1 MAIDKLIPQYLN
13 KDEDARLIKGIEMSD
28 ALNVRVSHESDGDQG
43 ILKNILGNTAIA
55 ANSDADAIPT
65 GSGFD
70 GINVVIGSV
79 ASEKGKCIYFFLC
92 NIGGTHGIYQYK
104 HTTNTYF
111 KVYENSIL
119 NFNYLDFVKADVVIN
134 QFGEHL
140 LYFTDNRN
148 EPRKINATRAL
159 EGGYSPSI
167 QTAASAELYL
177 TVCKQPPQT
186 PITFEFQTVEDIPNN
201 LKNDLF
207 QFTYQYV
214 YDDGE
219 VSALSMYSQIAA
231 SNTHMAFTAGAQQFL
246 EGFDNQLELTV
257 TMSDGPVRKIR
268 IFARRNNEGAFFRIG
283 EIDNFGPGTQ
293 QFLFRND
300 GVYTFAPD
308 QEVNKLYDSVPRK
321 AFTQAISN
329 NRIFYG
335 NYLEGF
341 DNITTDTFCYPV
353 FFPETAAGGL
363 VNIDIGNGLANLTPN
378 ADDFTNQGTVPVDTI
393 VINGQVLDQ
402 TDPFTSYDT
411 AIPSA
416 NFGFQEYKYKVYAE
430 FGLVNQHDNTDSPLV
445 FPGPFGAVDVATNIQ
460 DTFDAD
466 TDGVHF
472 EIDLSNI
479 QDVLD
484 NPNPGSISFTTQLT
498 CDEFMIAS
506 HGSFNGAN
514 FAFTTNCTVTTN
526 PSLAGSGTTF
536 EVHYLDPNNERNNI
550 NQLIPQS
557 PVSFNETIAYDGS
570 ASTTEE
576 FANSISN
583 GLIGALAIVSVKS
596 PLPSELNESPS
607 QFQQMY
613 LGSSTCLDRSLGQA
627 GQVTLGRI
635 WLWLQGELRFEIYQ
649 TSFQPETQHLRCK
662 VRMQLADLQAYRG
675 VADQTQDV
683 GGDALTNNS
692 FIISGTSLAFNGT
705 VGSMFGNFGAAQAQV
720 FNGAEITCSIGGQ
733 DLNGLG
739 DVLRDNHAIDAP
751 AGAAFFDEKI
761 TTYWRNYACKGGDV
775 TVTQTGGEAVLSF
788 KAAAT
793 HELGIVY
800 FDHRN
805 RPSSVQKIDDVNV
818 FPFGHHKRFGNNGPT
833 HIDIRVLHDPPYWAT
848 KWAPVYGLNTTYET
862 VLQLP
867 VAEAALGR
875 TITFDGGIYEGSTE
889 KITEGLL
896 NVVDSKIYLS
906 MRPLEGK
913 VNSYKEFK
921 ASLKSYEY
929 KEGDVLRVLRYRDE
943 NNVLQRPNFDFE
955 ITSYKFYQDND
966 ENPIKLSDTSIDG
979 AIQPDDEQDYRRTGW
994 WLSIKDNK
1002 IPGFTRN
1009 DIINGADFFSQRCIV
1024 EIYRPK
1030 QSVEQR
1036 VYYEI
1041 GKKFDIITVPEGFRT
1056 HGGDRS
1062 NSVSLP
1068 FFMILSGSAS
1078 SFSSAHRL
1086 YRGDKVTTSAS
1097 ASGHVFISNIIMS
1110 APNEFTYIVHP
1121 SNPLSTTV
1129 TGLVAAEVIDD
1140 VNNNNSI
1147 FPGVITLDRG
1157 DVYYRIREM
1166 LVNGQQSYLGVLQDL
1181 NYSYDPRKVDQQ
1193 EYDAFFIE
1201 DFSASDFF
1209 DSKAVDIG
1217 RAHIEMPDTGEVQ
1230 RISSITYS
1238 DVTPADSLRNFY
1250 SSFNPSLFPFKDY
1263 NTSHGSIC
1271 FLIDQN
1277 ETIMVLQENKVVSTP
1292 IGRTLIEDAGG
1303 GQLVT
1308 STNVLGTDTFYAGDY
1323 GPGMQPESVQ
1333 HVFGKVYFADV
1344 SSGVVVEISGKGIK
1358 TISSASMESYF
1369 SDKFSELSSLSQ
1381 SLKLPGG
1388 YDPDND
1394 EYILTIADI
1403 HTARVSVPAEN
1414 GGTLS
1419 TVQKSTISTA
1429 SQSRTTF
1436 SDGLVDVVY
1445 KKGGQ
1450 NTWELCADN
1459 FQLDSS
1465 NWEDS
1470 GNGVVFLDKLGEKG
1484 SAYVDTSYRAS
1495 ASSISVKFMT
1505 GNGALIGYGSLS
1517 LKDNSIDVPSTVTKQ
1532 SDGSSVSVTVTGTD
1546 NHVSPETL
1554 AYSTKKNFWLTF
1566 YSFLP
1571 SLYENLHNR
1580 FFSFLAGQM
1589 YRHNVNETRNNF
1601 YGTQYSST
1609 LNMISRANP
1618 SDVKVYDAMSLEG
1631 NSSWSAVVSNTE
1643 QTTGTM
1649 ASTEFEEREGMYYRQ
1664 IEKDATADS
1673 TNNTSHKVVLGQV
1686 ASVSG
1691 STVTFTSK
1699 ISNLPFG
1706 IGDTLFK
1713 LESSSETSLS
1723 VTLSS
1728 VSGRKEITASGAVS
1742 NLSAGDT
1749 VMAVSTASING
1760 DKMRDYHAQV
1770 ALTNTA
1776 TTPVELFAVNMV
1788 YKSSPLHNNSSI
1800 PSENKK

>member
-55 ANSDADAIPT
+55 ANSTSDAIP
-65 GSGFD
+65 SGVGAA
-70 GINVVIGSV
+70 GINTIIGSV
-79 ASEKGKCIYFFLC
+79 ASEKGKCIYFFLW
-92 NIGGTHGIYQYK
+92 NLAGNHGIYQYK
-104 HTTNTYF
+104 HTTNTYY

-167 QTAASAELYL
+167 NTAASAELYL
-177 TVCKQPPQT
+177 TVCKQPPQV
-186 PITFEFQTVEDIPNN
+186 PITFQFQTVDNIPNN
-201 LKNDLF
+201 LKKDLF

-231 SNTHMAFTAGAQQFL
+231 SNTHMAFTAGAQEFL

-283 EIDNFGPGTQ
+283 EIDNLGPGTQ

-341 DNITTDTFCYPV
+341 DNITTDTFSYPV

-363 VNIDIGNGLANLTPN
+363 VNIDIGNGLANLTNN
-378 ADDFTNQGTVPVDTI
+378 ATSDFNNQIVPTDTI
-393 VINGQVLDQ
+393 VINGVEL
-402 TDPFTSYDT
+402 DPFTEYGTS
-411 AIPSA
+411 IS
-416 NFGFQEYKYKVYAE
+416 FLQGGFQEFRYKLYAQY
-430 FGLVNQHDNTDSPLV
+430 GIHPQHSSSSVTADPTIQA
-445 FPGPFGAVDVATNIQ
+445 GPFGLNDLNSNVQ
-460 DTFDAD
+460 DTFDVH

-479 QDVLD
+479 QEVLE
-484 NPNPGSISFTTQLT
+484 NPNPGSISVNTSLS

-506 HGSFNGAN
+506 HGSNNASN
-514 FAFTTNCTVTTN
+514 FSFKTNCTVFNDPEFDDGVTH
-526 PSLAGSGTTF
+526 
-536 EVHYLDPNNERNNI
+536 EVFYLDPNNERNNI
-550 NQLIPQS
+550 NNLIPES
-557 PVSFNETIAYDGS
+557 PVSFTETIAYDGS
-570 ASTTEE
+570 ADTVEE
-576 FANSISN
+576 FADFLSDA
-583 GLIGALAIVSVKS
+583 LIGSLSIISVKS
-596 PLPSELNESPS
+596 PLPEEIVSNPNS
-607 QFQQMY
+607 FQQMY
-613 LGSSTCLDRSLGQA
+613 VGASTCLDRQQGVA
-627 GQVTLGRI
+627 GNSTTGRI
-635 WLWLQGELRFEIYQ
+635 WLWLQGELRFEIFQ
-649 TSFQPETQHLRCK
+649 TSFNTDTQHLRCK
-662 VRMQLADLQAYRG
+662 VRMVFADLHAYRG
-675 VADQTQDV
+675 LADQTQELN
-683 GGDALTNNS
+683 GGTITNNS
-692 FIISGTSLAFNGT
+692 FIIGNTTLSDAGSFSGNMYSGVFT
-705 VGSMFGNFGAAQAQV
+705 AQAQV
-720 FNGAEITCSIGGQ
+720 FNGAEIQCSLGGG

-739 DVLRDNHAIDAP
+739 DTLRDNLELQSP
-751 AGAAFFDEKI
+751 TGPGFDEKI
-761 TTYWRNYACKGGDV
+761 TTWWRNYACEGGDV
-775 TVTQTGGEAVLSF
+775 IVTQTGGEPTLSF

-793 HELGIVY
+793 HQLGIVY

-805 RPSSVQKIDDVNV
+805 RPSAVQKIDDVNV
-818 FPFGHHKRFGNNGPT
+818 HPFGHHKRNGNNGPT
-833 HIDIRVLHDPPYWAT
+833 HIDIKVLHEPPYWAT

-862 VLQLP
+862 VLQVS

-875 TITFDGGIYEGSTE
+875 TIVFEDGIYDGSTE

-896 NVVDSKIYLS
+896 NSVDSKIYIS

-929 KEGDVLRVLRYRDE
+929 KEGDILRVLRYRDE
-943 NNVLQRPNFDFE
+943 NNNVQRPNFDFE

-966 ENPIKLSDTSIDG
+966 ENPIKLSHTTID
-979 AIQPDDEQDYRRTGW
+979 ASNQPDDEQDYRRTGW

-1030 QSVEQR
+1030 KSVEQR
-1036 VYYEI
+1036 VYYEV
-1041 GKKFDIITVPEGFRT
+1041 GKKFDIVTVPEGFRT

-1062 NSVSLP
+1062 NSVSQP
-1068 FFMILSGSAS
+1068 FFMVLNGSTD

-1086 YRGDKVTTSAS
+1086 YRGDRVITPAS
-1097 ASGHVFISNIIMS
+1097 ASGFVFIDLIIATS
-1110 APNEFTYIVHP
+1110 ASEFTYIVHP
-1121 SNPLSTTV
+1121 SNPLDPNV
-1129 TGLVAAEVIDD
+1129 TGLVAGEVDD
-1140 VNNNNSI
+1140 AVNNNNSI

-1157 DVYYRIREM
+1157 DVYYRVREM
-1166 LVNGQQSYLGVLQDL
+1166 LVNGEQPYIGVLADL
-1181 NYSYDPRKVDQQ
+1181 DYHYDPRKVDQQ

-1209 DSKAVDIG
+1209 DSKGIDIG

-1230 RISSITYS
+1230 RISSVTYS

-1271 FLIDQN
+1271 YIVDQN

-1292 IGRTLIEDAGG
+1292 VGRTLIEDAGG

-1333 HVFGKVYFADV
+1333 DIFGKVYFADV

-1369 SDKFSELSSLSQ
+1369 SNKFSELSSLSQ
-1381 SLKLPGG
+1381 SLKIAGG

-1394 EYILTIADI
+1394 EYVLTIRDV
-1403 HTARVSVPAEN
+1403 HTAAVSVPAEH

-1429 SQSRTTF
+1429 SQSNTTF
-1436 SDGLVDVVY
+1436 SDGLVDVIY

-1495 ASSISVKFMT
+1495 TSSVNVKFMT

-1517 LKDNSIDVPSTVTKQ
+1517 LKDNSIDIPTSLTKQ
-1532 SDGSSVSVTVTGTD
+1532 SDGSSVSVTITGTD
-1546 NHVSPETL
+1546 NHVSPETI
-1554 AYSTKKNFWLTF
+1554 AYSTKKDFWLTF

-1571 SLYENLHNR
+1571 TLYEHLHNR
-1580 FFSFLAGQM
+1580 FFSFLGGQM

-1601 YGTQYSST
+1601 YGVQYSST
-1609 LNMISRANP
+1609 LNMISRAN
-1618 SDVKVYDAMSLEG
+1618 L
-1631 NSSWSAVVSNTE
+1631 
-1643 QTTGTM
+1643 
-1649 ASTEFEEREGMYYRQ
+1649 
-1664 IEKDATADS
+1664 
-1673 TNNTSHKVVLGQV
+1673 
-1686 ASVSG
+1686 
-1691 STVTFTSK
+1691 
-1699 ISNLPFG
+1699 
-1706 IGDTLFK
+1706 
-1713 LESSSETSLS
+1713 
-1723 VTLSS
+1723 
-1728 VSGRKEITASGAVS
+1728 
-1742 NLSAGDT
+1742 
-1749 VMAVSTASING
+1749 
-1760 DKMRDYHAQV
+1760 
-1770 ALTNTA
+1770 
-1776 TTPVELFAVNMV
+1776 
-1788 YKSSPLHNNSSI
+1788 
-1800 PSENKK
+1800 

>member
-1 MAIDKLIPQYLN
+1 MK
-13 KDEDARLIKGIEMSD
+13 K
-28 ALNVRVSHESDGDQG
+28 VSVF
-43 ILKNILGNTAIA
+43 T
-55 ANSDADAIPT
+55 
-65 GSGFD
+65 
-70 GINVVIGSV
+70 
-79 ASEKGKCIYFFLC
+79 FFLW
-92 NIGGTHGIYQYK
+92 NLAGNHGIYQYK

-177 TVCKQPPQT
+177 TVCKQPPQV
-186 PITFEFQTVEDIPNN
+186 PITFEFQTVDDIPNN
-201 LKNDLF
+201 LKKDLF

-231 SNTHMAFTAGAQQFL
+231 SNTHMAFTAGAQEFL

-341 DNITTDTFCYPV
+341 DNITTDTFSYPV
-353 FFPETAAGGL
+353 FFPENAAGGL
-363 VNIDIGNGLANLTPN
+363 VNIDIGNGLANLTN
-378 ADDFTNQGTVPVDTI
+378 DDGDFSNNIIPTDTI
-393 VINGQVLDQ
+393 VINGVEL
-402 TDPFTSYDT
+402 DPFTQYNTIIGLSQG
-411 AIPSA
+411 
-416 NFGFQEYKYKVYAE
+416 GFQEFRYKLYAQ
-430 FGLVNQHDNTDSPLV
+430 FGIDPQNNADSPSV
-445 FPGPFGAVDVATNIQ
+445 TPVTQAGPFGLLDLNSNVQ
-460 DTFDAD
+460 DTFDIH

-479 QDVLD
+479 QEVLE
-484 NPNPGSISFTTQLT
+484 NPNPGSVSVNATLS

-506 HGSFNGAN
+506 HGANIIGSN
-514 FAFTTNCTVTTN
+514 FAFTTNCTVN
-526 PSLAGSGTTF
+526 NDPEFSGGTTF

-550 NQLIPQS
+550 NNLVPDS
-557 PVSFNETIAYDGS
+557 PVSFIETIAYDGS
-570 ASTTEE
+570 ADTVEE
-576 FANSISN
+576 FADFLSDA
-583 GLIGALAIVSVKS
+583 LIGSLSIVSVKS
-596 PLPSELNESPS
+596 PLPEEVAVTTPNG
-607 QFQQMY
+607 FQQMY
-613 LGSSTCLDRSLGQA
+613 LGASTCLDRQLGVA
-627 GQVTLGRI
+627 GPSTTGRI
-635 WLWLQGELRFEIYQ
+635 WLWLQGQLRFEIFQ
-649 TSFQPETQHLRCK
+649 TSFNTNTQHLRCK
-662 VRMQLADLQAYRG
+662 VRMVFADLHAYRG
-675 VADQTQDV
+675 VADQTQNIQGQTV
-683 GGDALTNNS
+683 TNNS
-692 FIISGTSLAFNGT
+692 FIIGNTTLDNDSTSMSGA
-705 VGSMFGNFGAAQAQV
+705 MFSGVFQAQGQV
-720 FNGAEITCSIGGQ
+720 FNGAEIQCSLGGG

-739 DVLRDNHAIDAP
+739 DTLRDNLASQPI
-751 AGAAFFDEKI
+751 AGGSGFDEKI
-761 TTYWRNYACKGGDV
+761 TTWWRNYACKGGDV
-775 TVTQTGGEAVLSF
+775 IVTQTGGEATLSF

-805 RPSSVQKIDDVNV
+805 RPSAVQKIEDVNV
-818 FPFGHHKRFGNNGPT
+818 HAFGHHKRNGNNGPT
-833 HIDIRVLHDPPYWAT
+833 HIDIKVLHEPPYWAT

-862 VLQLP
+862 VLQVS

-875 TITFDGGIYEGSTE
+875 TIVFEDGIYDGSTE

-896 NVVDSKIYLS
+896 NSVDSKIYIS

-921 ASLKSYEY
+921 ASIKTYEY
-929 KEGDVLRVLRYRDE
+929 KEGDILRVLRYRDE
-943 NNVLQRPNFDFE
+943 NNNIQRPNFEFE

-966 ENPIKLSDTSIDG
+966 ENPIKLSHTTID
-979 AIQPDDEQDYRRTGW
+979 ASDQPDDEQAYRRTGW

-1030 QSVEQR
+1030 KSVEQR
-1036 VYYEI
+1036 VYYEV
-1041 GKKFDIITVPEGFRT
+1041 GKKFDIVTVPEGFRT

-1062 NSVSLP
+1062 NSVSQP
-1068 FFMILSGSAS
+1068 FFMVLNGSTD

-1086 YRGDKVTTSAS
+1086 YRGDRVTTSAS
-1097 ASGHVFISNIIMS
+1097 ASGFVFINLIIATGPS
-1110 APNEFTYIVHP
+1110 EFTYIVHP
-1121 SNPLSTTV
+1121 SNPLDPNV
-1129 TGLVAAEVIDD
+1129 TGLVVGEVIDD

-1157 DVYYRIREM
+1157 DVYYRVREM
-1166 LVNGQQSYLGVLQDL
+1166 LVNGEQPYTGLLADL
-1181 NYSYDPRKVDQQ
+1181 DYHYDPRKVDQQ

-1209 DSKAVDIG
+1209 DSKGIDIG

-1230 RISSITYS
+1230 RISSVTYS

-1271 FLIDQN
+1271 YIVDQN
-1277 ETIMVLQENKVVSTP
+1277 ESIMVLQENKVVSTP

-1333 HVFGKVYFADV
+1333 DIFGKVYFADV

-1369 SDKFSELSSLSQ
+1369 SNKFSELSSLSQ

-1394 EYILTIADI
+1394 EYILTIADV
-1403 HTARVSVPAEN
+1403 HTASVSVASEH
-1414 GGTLS
+1414 GGALS

-1495 ASSISVKFMT
+1495 TSSISVKFMT

-1517 LKDNSIDVPSTVTKQ
+1517 LKDNSIDIPSTVTKQ
-1532 SDGSSVSVTVTGTD
+1532 SDGSSVSVTISGTD

-1571 SLYENLHNR
+1571 SLYEHLHNR

-1618 SDVKVYDAMSLEG
+1618 SDIKVYDAMSLEG

-1649 ASTEFEEREGMYYRQ
+1649 GSTEFEEREGMYYRQ
-1664 IEKDATADS
+1664 IEKDATANS

-1686 ASVSG
+1686 DSVSG
-1691 STVTFTSK
+1691 STITFTSK

-1706 IGDTLFK
+1706 IGDTLFN

-1723 VTLSS
+1723 VTIASI
-1728 VSGRKEITASGAVS
+1728 SGRKQITASGTVS
-1742 NLSAGDT
+1742 GLSAGDT

-1760 DKMRDYHAQV
+1760 DKMRDYHAQI

-1800 PSENKK
+1800 PSQNKK

>member
-55 ANSDADAIPT
+55 ANSTSDAIPS

-177 TVCKQPPQT
+177 TVCKQPPQV
-186 PITFEFQTVEDIPNN
+186 PITFEFQTVDDIPNN
-201 LKNDLF
+201 LKKDLF

-231 SNTHMAFTAGAQQFL
+231 SNTHLAFTAGAQQFL

-257 TMSDGPVRKIR
+257 TMSDGPVTKIR

-341 DNITTDTFCYPV
+341 DNITTDTFSYPV
-353 FFPETAAGGL
+353 FFPAASSSGL
-363 VNIDIGNGLANLTPN
+363 SNIDIGNGLAQVSDFSIYQNNLTIPP
-378 ADDFTNQGTVPVDTI
+378 DEI
-393 VINGQVLDQ
+393 VINGNILNP
-402 TDPFTSYDT
+402 PFTPYFA

-416 NFGFQEYKYKVYAE
+416 DGGFQEFRYKVYAMHGIENQNSNLNE
-430 FGLVNQHDNTDSPLV
+430 FGLE
-445 FPGPFGAVDVATNIQ
+445 FAGPFDIFSSTEMPIQ
-460 DTFDAD
+460 DTFDQH
-466 TDGVHF
+466 TDGIHF
-472 EIDLSNI
+472 EIDLSQI
-479 QDVLD
+479 QGVLENNNNGVID
-484 NPNPGSISFTTQLT
+484 FNTQLS

-506 HGSFNGAN
+506 HGTTPGAQ
-514 FAFTTNCTVTTN
+514 FSFTTDCTVTED
-526 PSLAGSGTTF
+526 PDGEGGETF
-536 EVHYLDPNNERNNI
+536 ELHYLDPNHERNNI
-550 NQLIPQS
+550 SRLRPTS
-557 PVSFNETIAYDGS
+557 PINFSEVISYDGS
-570 ASTTEE
+570 ANTVEQ
-576 FANSISN
+576 FAEILAA
-583 GLIGALAIVSVKS
+583 GLIGTDAVVQVKN
-596 PLPSELNESPS
+596 LTPSEFIEEVSGTMSDTIAAYS
-607 QFQQMY
+607 QA
-613 LGSSTCLDRSLGQA
+613 GTCLNGFLGASNGSNLQ
-627 GQVTLGRI
+627 RI
-635 WLWLQGELRFEIYQ
+635 WLWFTGQLRFEIFE
-649 TSFQPETQHLRCK
+649 TSFNSDTQHLRCK
-662 VRMQLADLQAYRG
+662 VRMSFAELKAYRG
-675 VADQTQDV
+675 FADR
-683 GGDALTNNS
+683 
-692 FIISGTSLAFNGT
+692 SGTT
-705 VGSMFGNFGAAQAQV
+705 TGAAGTT
-720 FNGAEITCSIGGQ
+720 NELIIGNAPQSGGSPQ
-733 DLNGLG
+733 GVLFPGTGYTGKLYTGSQINCVLGGIDTNGLG
-739 DVLRDNHAIDAP
+739 NTLRDNFVSP
-751 AGAAFFDEKI
+751 LNKL
-761 TTYWRNYACKGGDV
+761 TTYWNNYACKGGNV
-775 TVTQTGGEAVLSF
+775 IVTQLGSEPTFSF

-793 HELGIVY
+793 HQFGIVY

-805 RPSSVQKIDDVNV
+805 RPSAVQKIDDINV
-818 FPFGHHKRFGNNGPT
+818 HAFGHHKRNGNEGPT
-833 HIDIRVLHDPPYWAT
+833 HIDIKVLHEPPYWAT

-862 VLQLP
+862 VLQVS
-867 VAEAALGR
+867 VAEAAIGTT
-875 TITFDGGIYEGSTE
+875 TIHNDGIYNESVE
-889 KITEGLL
+889 KIVEALL
-896 NVVDSKIYLS
+896 TSVDSKIYIS

-921 ASLKSYEY
+921 ASLKTYEY
-929 KEGDVLRVLRYRDE
+929 KEGDILRVLMYRDE
-943 NNVLQRPNFDFE
+943 NNNLQRPNYDFE
-955 ITSYKFYQDND
+955 ITSYKFYQDNK
-966 ENPIKLSDTSIDG
+966 ENPITLSDTNINGVS
-979 AIQPDDEQDYRRTGW
+979 QPTDEQAYRRTGW

-1002 IPGFTRN
+1002 IPGFSKN
-1009 DIINGADFFSQRCIV
+1009 DILDGKDLFSQRCIV

-1030 QSVEQR
+1030 KSVEQR

-1041 GKKFDIITVPEGFRT
+1041 GKKFDIVTVPEGFRT

-1062 NSVSLP
+1062 NSVSQS
-1068 FFMILSGSAS
+1068 FFMVTSGSTS
-1078 SFSSAHRL
+1078 TFSSAHRL
-1086 YRGDKVTTSAS
+1086 YRGDRVTTTASPSGYLFINLVIPSSA
-1097 ASGHVFISNIIMS
+1097 
-1110 APNEFTYIVHP
+1110 NEFTYIVHP
-1121 SNPLSTTV
+1121 SNPLDPTA
-1129 TGLVAAEVIDD
+1129 TGLFAGEVIDD

-1157 DVYYRIREM
+1157 DVFYRLREM
-1166 LVNGQQSYLGVLQDL
+1166 LVNAQVEQYTGVLGDI
-1181 NYSYDPRKVDQQ
+1181 NFKYDPTQVDQQ

-1230 RISSITYS
+1230 RVSSVTYS

-1263 NTSHGSIC
+1263 NSLHGSIC
-1271 FLIDQN
+1271 YIVDQN
-1277 ETIMVLQENKVVSTP
+1277 ESIMVLQENKVVSTP

-1308 STNVLGTDTFYAGDY
+1308 STSVLGTDTFYAGDY

-1333 HVFGKVYFADV
+1333 DIFGKVYFADV
-1344 SSGVVVEISGKGIK
+1344 SSGVVVEISGKGIN

-1369 SDKFSELSSLSQ
+1369 SNKFSELSSLSQ

-1394 EYILTIADI
+1394 EYILTIRDI

-1429 SQSRTTF
+1429 SQSNTTF
-1436 SDGLVDVVY
+1436 SDGLVDVIY

-1495 ASSISVKFMT
+1495 TGSINIKFMT

-1517 LKDNSIDVPSTVTKQ
+1517 LIDNSIDIPTTVINQ
-1532 SDGSSVSVTVTGTD
+1532 SDGSSVAVTVTGTD

-1571 SLYENLHNR
+1571 SLYEHLHNR
-1580 FFSFLAGQM
+1580 FFSFLGGQI

-1601 YGTQYSST
+1601 YGVQYSST

-1618 SDVKVYDAMSLEG
+1618 SDIKVYDAMSLEG

-1649 ASTEFEEREGMYYRQ
+1649 DSTEFEEREGMYYRQ
-1664 IEKDATADS
+1664 IEKDTTANS
-1673 TNNTSHKVVLGQV
+1673 TSNTSHKVVLGQV
-1686 ASVSG
+1686 DSVSG
-1691 STVTFTSK
+1691 STITFTSK

-1728 VSGRKEITASGAVS
+1728 VSGRKQVTASGTVS

-1770 ALTNTA
+1770 ALTNGA

-1800 PSENKK
+1800 PTENKK